1 MADVQILHAIP
12 GRIRFRMSQVKENA
26 AFAKQLEQSLAR
38 MQMVKWSKINPQ
50 TGSVLIGYDSEL
62 LPALSE
68 LQAGEI
74 PQPGEGAAE
83 LLTLAKVL
91 GLIPEEED
99 LASLADWIQR
109 QTNGSA
115 WTARAV
121 EWWQRV
127 LKS

>member
-1 MADVQILHAIP
+1 MSDVQIVHAIP
-12 GRIRFRMSQVKENA
+12 GRIRFRISQVKEDP
-26 AFAKQLEQSLAR
+26 AFANQLEQTLAR
-38 MQMVKWSKINPQ
+38 MQMVKWSQVNSR

-62 LPALSE
+62 LSALSE
-68 LQAGEI
+68 LQAGHI
-74 PQPGEGAAE
+74 PTGEGADE

-91 GLIPEEED
+91 GVISEEGD

-109 QTNGSA
+109 QTNGTA

>member
-1 MADVQILHAIP
+1 MSDVQIVHAIP
-12 GRIRFRMSQVKENA
+12 GRIRFRMSQVKENP
-26 AFAKQLEQSLAR
+26 AFANQLGQTLAR
-38 MQMVKWSKINPQ
+38 LQMVKWSQINPR

-62 LPALSE
+62 LSALSE
-68 LQAGEI
+68 LQAGNI
-74 PQPGEGAAE
+74 PTGEGADE

-91 GLIPEEED
+91 GVIPEEGD

-109 QTNGSA
+109 QTHGTA

>member
-1 MADVQILHAIP
+1 MPDVQILHAIP
-12 GRIRFRMSQVKENA
+12 GRIRFRISQVKENA
-26 AFAKQLEQSLAR
+26 AFANQLEQTLAR
-38 MQMVKWSKINPQ
+38 MQMVKWSQINSR
-50 TGSVLIGYDSEL
+50 TGSVLIGYDLEL

-74 PQPGEGAAE
+74 PKGEGADE

-109 QTNGSA
+109 QTHGAA

-121 EWWQRV
+121 EWWQRM
-127 LKS
+127 LKP

>member
-1 MADVQILHAIP
+1 MSDVQIVHAIP
-12 GRIRFRMSQVKENA
+12 GRIRFRISQVKENP
-26 AFAKQLEQSLAR
+26 AFAKQLEQTLAG
-38 MQMVKWSKINPQ
+38 MQMVKWSQINPR
-50 TGSVLIGYDSEL
+50 TGSVLIGYDSGL

-74 PQPGEGAAE
+74 PKGEGAEE

-91 GLIPEEED
+91 GVIPEEGD
-99 LASLADWIQR
+99 LGSLADWIQR
-109 QTNGSA
+109 QTHGAA
-115 WTARAV
+115 WTTRAV

>member
-12 GRIRFRMSQVKENA
+12 GRIRFRISQVKENA

-38 MQMVKWSKINPQ
+38 MRMVKWSKINPQ

-62 LPALSE
+62 LSALNE
-68 LQAGEI
+68 LQAGKI
-74 PQPGEGAAE
+74 PQGEGAAE

-127 LKS
+127 LKP

>member
-1 MADVQILHAIP
+1 MSDVQILHAIP

-26 AFAKQLEQSLAR
+26 AFAHQLEQTLAR
-38 MQMVKWSKINPQ
+38 MQRVTWSKINPR
-50 TGSVLIGYDSEL
+50 TGSVPIGYDSGL

-68 LQAGEI
+68 LQAGKI
-74 PQPGEGAAE
+74 PQGEGADE

-99 LASLADWIQR
+99 LASLVDWIQR
-109 QTNGSA
+109 QTHGSA
-115 WTARAV
+115 WTTRAV

-127 LKS
+127 LKP

>member
-1 MADVQILHAIP
+1 MSDVQIVHAIP
-12 GRIRFRMSQVKENA
+12 GRIRFRISQVKENPD
-26 AFAKQLEQSLAR
+26 FAHQLEQTLAR
-38 MQMVKWSKINPQ
+38 MQMVQWSQVNPR

-62 LPALSE
+62 LSALSE
-68 LQAGEI
+68 LQAGKI
-74 PQPGEGAAE
+74 PQGEGAAE

-91 GLIPEEED
+91 GLIPEEGD

-109 QTNGSA
+109 QIHGSA

>member
-12 GRIRFRMSQVKENA
+12 GRIRFRMSQVKGNPT
-26 AFAKQLEQSLAR
+26 FAKELEQTLAR
-38 MQMVKWSKINPQ
+38 MQMIKWSKINAR
-50 TGSVLIGYDSEL
+50 TGSVLIGYDSGL
-62 LPALSE
+62 MSALSE

-74 PQPGEGAAE
+74 PKGEGAEE

-91 GLIPEEED
+91 GVIPEEGD

-109 QTNGSA
+109 QTNGAA
-115 WTARAV
+115 WTAHVV

-127 LKS
+127 LKP

>member
-26 AFAKQLEQSLAR
+26 AFAKQLEQSLAC

-68 LQAGEI
+68 LQAGKI
-74 PQPGEGAAE
+74 PQGEGAAE

-115 WTARAV
+115 WTVRAV

-127 LKS
+127 LKP